1 MRFAMLMLL
10 VIPITELYLLFAL
23 ADLIGGLMTLL
34 IVIVTAFTGI
44 SVLRRQ
50 GLTTLRRADQ
60 RMRAGQMPGQE
71 IVEALLLTFA
81 GALLIT
87 PGLLTDCIGFA
98 LLTPAIRGR
107 LAARM
112 LARGNGMFMGGFY
125 RSSSTS
131 GGFSG
136 FGRPAGEQGDVIDG
150 EVVDRDQPRD
160 DQASF
165 PDARERNTHK
175 APQDGDQGQ

>member
-1 MRFAMLMLL
+1 MRFAMLILL
-10 VIPITELYLLFAL
+10 IIPITELYLLFAL
-23 ADLIGGLMTLL
+23 ADLIGGLTTLM

-50 GLTTLRRADQ
+50 GLSTLRRADQ

-71 IVEALLLTFA
+71 IVEALMLTFA

-107 LAARM
+107 LAARL

-125 RSSSTS
+125 SSSRS

-136 FGRPAGEQGDVIDG
+136 FGRPPEDKSGTVIDG
-150 EVVDRDQPRD
+150 EVVDRDRPRD
-160 DQASF
+160 D
-165 PDARERNTHK
+165 ERL
-175 APQDGDQGQ
+175 Q

>member
-10 VIPITELYLLFAL
+10 IIPITELYLLFAL
-23 ADLIGGLMTLL
+23 ADLIGGLTTLL

-50 GLTTLRRADQ
+50 GLSTLRRADQ

-107 LAARM
+107 LAARL

-125 RSSSTS
+125 RSSTTS
-131 GGFSG
+131 SGFSG

-160 DQASF
+160 GQAAF
-165 PDARERNTHK
+165 PDDRDRNTRK
-175 APQDGDQGQ
+175 SPQIDE

>member
-1 MRFAMLMLL
+1 MRFPMLMFL
-10 VIPITELYLLFAL
+10 VIPIAELYLLFAV
-23 ADLIGGLMTLL
+23 ADVIGGLATLL
-34 IVIVTAFTGI
+34 LVILTAFTGI
-44 SVLRRQ
+44 TVLRRQ

-60 RMRAGQMPGQE
+60 RLRSGQMPGQE

-107 LAARM
+107 LASRL
-112 LARGNGMFMGGFY
+112 LAKGNGMFMGGFY
-125 RSSSTS
+125 STSRS

-136 FGRPAGEQGDVIDG
+136 FGRPADDQNGSVIDG
-150 EVVDRDQPRD
+150 EVVDRDRPRD
-160 DQASF
+160 D
-165 PDARERNTHK
+165 ERL
-175 APQDGDQGQ
+175 P